1 MGSTRGECRG
11 GSGRRPPCGVE
22 GGDPGGVT
30 RGWRRDDAGTREQ
43 VWNALPVQLRRNE
56 VRFKQL
62 LVEEAGVSWR
72 KEGSGGSK
80 AHRYWLIND
89 PRDNGLAS

>member
-1 MGSTRGECRG
+1 MNAGQERECDRRAELKEAIRAVLPVDGEG
-11 GSGRRPPCGVE
+11 M
-22 GGDPGGVT
+22 
-30 RGWRRDDAGTREQ
+30 TREH

-80 AHRYWLIND
+80 AHRYWLMND